1 MVRLNLRNINFANG
15 QKITKK
21 IWVGKPKLNINIHS
35 TPTYAE
41 AFIENIEEQGVN
53 PNNITWRNKQTNQIT
68 RGIDYVAFQFTP
80 LEVTATSECGSSTV
94 NIRLIKKC
102 PEEYIINRIEGDAY
116 QLHFTDLCQFENS
129 RNASALNNRNLHHTI
144 ELANA
149 MGQTVLTTSQDT
161 FDISHLPA
169 GAYYAR
175 VMKNGQVVHTQVL
188 RKQ

>member
-1 MVRLNLRNINFANG
+1 MVRLNLRNMNFANG

-41 AFIENIEEQGVN
+41 AFIENIEEQGIN
-53 PNNITWRNKQTNQIT
+53 PHNITWRNKQTNQIT
-68 RGIDYVAFQFTP
+68 TGIDYIAFQFTP
-80 LEVTATSECGSSTV
+80 LEVTATNECGSSTV

-129 RNASALNNRNLHHTI
+129 RNASTLNNRNSRHTI

>member
-1 MVRLNLRNINFANG
+1 MIVLDGYDPVDER
-15 QKITKK
+15 K
-21 IWVGKPKLNINIHS
+21 IHS
-35 TPTYAE
+35 NS
-41 AFIENIEEQGVN
+41 IG
-53 PNNITWRNKQTNQIT
+53 
-68 RGIDYVAFQFTP
+68 
-80 LEVTATSECGSSTV
+80 
-94 NIRLIKKC
+94 
-102 PEEYIINRIEGDAY
+102 
-116 QLHFTDLCQFENS
+116 S
-129 RNASALNNRNLHHTI
+129 RNTSVLSNTNSHHTI

>member
-1 MVRLNLRNINFANG
+1 MG
-15 QKITKK
+15 
-21 IWVGKPKLNINIHS
+21 
-35 TPTYAE
+35 
-41 AFIENIEEQGVN
+41 
-53 PNNITWRNKQTNQIT
+53 
-68 RGIDYVAFQFTP
+68 
-80 LEVTATSECGSSTV
+80 
-94 NIRLIKKC
+94 
-102 PEEYIINRIEGDAY
+102 
-116 QLHFTDLCQFENS
+116 S
-129 RNASALNNRNLHHTI
+129 RNTSVLSNTNSHHTI